1 LFPRLSMKLLPPALQ
16 NRRYRL
22 LWLGLLV
29 SIAGTQMQLAAILWH
44 ISEISDQ
51 PIALGA
57 VGLVT
62 ILPVLLFSLLAGVF
76 ADSVNRRRLM
86 FLTQTAMA
94 VLAALLGWAT
104 LRHLDSLWLIYI
116 VTAASASVSTFDLPA
131 RQSLIPNLVPDS
143 MLTNAFTMN
152 SIAFQ
157 LGSIAGPALA
167 GLVLAQLGIGYAYLI
182 NAISYLAV
190 IVALVLMG
198 PVDQNLA
205 DASSRREIRSVLA
218 GWRSSVSEGLSFV
231 ANQPIILSS
240 MLLDFFATF
249 FSSATVLLPLFS
261 KEILRVDVFGYGW
274 LVAAPSVGAAL
285 TASFLVFTR
294 QVRRQGVFLLAAVA
308 GFGVAT
314 VVFGLSRS
322 FWITYA
328 ALVLTGAT
336 DGFSTIIRNTVR
348 QLLTP
353 DRLRGRMTSVNQIFF
368 RGGPQLGE
376 LEAGLLAQAFGPV
389 VSVVSGGV
397 GCILATIW
405 VWRRYPELQRLRGDE
420 PMLAGARTLGG

>member
-1 LFPRLSMKLLPPALQ
+1 MKLLPPALQ

-205 DASSRREIRSVLA
+205 DAS
-218 GWRSSVSEGLSFV
+218 
-231 ANQPIILSS
+231 
-240 MLLDFFATF
+240 
-249 FSSATVLLPLFS
+249 
-261 KEILRVDVFGYGW
+261 
-274 LVAAPSVGAAL
+274 
-285 TASFLVFTR
+285 
-294 QVRRQGVFLLAAVA
+294 
-308 GFGVAT
+308 
-314 VVFGLSRS
+314 
-322 FWITYA
+322 
-328 ALVLTGAT
+328 
-336 DGFSTIIRNTVR
+336 
-348 QLLTP
+348 
-353 DRLRGRMTSVNQIFF
+353 
-368 RGGPQLGE
+368 
-376 LEAGLLAQAFGPV
+376 
-389 VSVVSGGV
+389 
-397 GCILATIW
+397 
-405 VWRRYPELQRLRGDE
+405 
-420 PMLAGARTLGG
+420 